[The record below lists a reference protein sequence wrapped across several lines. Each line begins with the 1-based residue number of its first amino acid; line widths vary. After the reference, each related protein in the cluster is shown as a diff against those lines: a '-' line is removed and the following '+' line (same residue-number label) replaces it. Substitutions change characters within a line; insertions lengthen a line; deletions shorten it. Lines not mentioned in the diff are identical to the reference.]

1 MMAVSQRN
9 PGGDKGIIPLGEK
22 NDLSASEAS
31 LQRVLD
37 YQYRF
42 RGKGCLHSTANVSNG
57 N

>member
-1 MMAVSQRN
+1 MAVSQRN
-9 PGGDKGIIPLGEK
+9 LGGDKGIIPLGEK
-22 NDLSASEAS
+22 NYLSASEAS
-31 LQRVLD
+31 LQRVWD

>member
-9 PGGDKGIIPLGEK
+9 PGGVKGIIPHGEK
-22 NDLSASEAS
+22 IHLSASEAS

-37 YQYRF
+37 YQCRF
-42 RGKGCLHSTANVSNG
+42 HAKDCLHSTANVSNG